1 MTFVRQQLG
10 LFGEDCAC
18 EELERRGHVV
28 VARRYKTE
36 HGEIDIVTRHHEF
49 TVFVEVKLKS
59 SVTFGD
65 PSEAVTPTKQQRI
78 VWMATDYVTRFKLED
93 TPCRFDVVAVECE
106 CHPPRVTVIE
116 DAFRPGW

>member
-18 EELERRGHVV
+18 EELERRGHIV

-36 HGEIDIVTRHHEF
+36 HGEIDIVTKHNDC

-59 SVTFGD
+59 SSTFGD
-65 PSEAVTPTKQQRI
+65 PSEAVTPAKQQRI
-78 VWMATDYVTRFKLED
+78 VWMATDYVTRFNLD
-93 TPCRFDVVAVECE
+93 DAPCRFDVVSVECD
-106 CHPPRVTVIE
+106 CHPPRVTVFE
-116 DAFRPGW
+116 DAFRPGF